1 VTAVVPARNAEAL
14 LPACLDSLRESGV
27 ARIVVVDGR
36 SSDGSREVAERYG
49 ATVVSDEG
57 RGLPWAR
64 ALGVATATTPL
75 VLLVDADVVFPEGA
89 LDRLLA
95 EYDAGGYAALQ
106 AGLESVSGPGYWG
119 RALAYHHRT
128 GRSRHWF
135 GLVATLC
142 DREEIRRLGF
152 DDAFRSGEDIE
163 LRWRMRD
170 AGLHIGVSRSVV
182 VEHRFAGDDFAFAM
196 DQFSMD
202 GFGLGR
208 MMRKHRWRGLRLAA
222 LPAAAAAR
230 GVALSIVHRQPAW
243 IPYFTVFAVAETTC
257 RALGGPVVDRLG
269 SVATVRITTAAGVAG
284 MVLFI
289 LGGPPLLVLLGV
301 VLWAIG
307 VSMGFPLG
315 TSAAARSG
323 PGSAARVSVVT
334 SLGYLA
340 NLAGPPVVGFLSQ
353 AVGLLG
359 ALWLLAAFFVVAFL
373 VAGALATP
381 RRPAAAA

>member
-1 VTAVVPARNAEAL
+1 
-14 LPACLDSLRESGV
+14 
-27 ARIVVVDGR
+27 
-36 SSDGSREVAERYG
+36 
-49 ATVVSDEG
+49 VVSDEG

-64 ALGVATATTPL
+64 ALGVATATTPV

-89 LDRLLA
+89 LDQLLI

-119 RALAYHHRT
+119 RALAHHHRT

-142 DREEIRRLGF
+142 DREDLRRLGF

-170 AGLHIGVSRSVV
+170 AGLKIGVSRSVM

-196 DQFSMD
+196 DQFTMD

-222 LPAAAAAR
+222 LPAAAAVR

-243 IPYFTVFAVAETTC
+243 IPYFTVFAVANYT
-257 RALGGPVVDRLG
+257 
-269 SVATVRITTAAGVAG
+269 G
-284 MVLFI
+284 MV
-289 LGGPPLLVLLGV
+289 
-301 VLWAIG
+301 
-307 VSMGFPLG
+307 
-315 TSAAARSG
+315 R
-323 PGSAARVSVVT
+323 
-334 SLGYLA
+334 
-340 NLAGPPVVGFLSQ
+340 
-353 AVGLLG
+353 GL
-359 ALWLLAAFFVVAFL
+359 
-373 VAGALATP
+373 
-381 RRPAAAA
+381 RP

>member
-1 VTAVVPARNAEAL
+1 VPTTRPLPGEVTAVVPARNAEAL

-27 ARIVVVDGR
+27 GRIVVVDGR

-89 LDRLLA
+89 LDQLLV

-119 RALAYHHRT
+119 RALAHHHRT
-128 GRSRHWF
+128 GRSRNWF

-142 DREEIRRLGF
+142 DREDIRRLGF

-170 AGLHIGVSRSVV
+170 AGLQIGVSRSVM

-243 IPYFTVFAVAETTC
+243 IPYFTVFAVANYT
-257 RALGGPVVDRLG
+257 
-269 SVATVRITTAAGVAG
+269 G
-284 MVLFI
+284 MV
-289 LGGPPLLVLLGV
+289 
-301 VLWAIG
+301 
-307 VSMGFPLG
+307 
-315 TSAAARSG
+315 R
-323 PGSAARVSVVT
+323 
-334 SLGYLA
+334 
-340 NLAGPPVVGFLSQ
+340 
-353 AVGLLG
+353 GLR
-359 ALWLLAAFFVVAFL
+359 
-373 VAGALATP
+373 T
-381 RRPAAAA
+381 